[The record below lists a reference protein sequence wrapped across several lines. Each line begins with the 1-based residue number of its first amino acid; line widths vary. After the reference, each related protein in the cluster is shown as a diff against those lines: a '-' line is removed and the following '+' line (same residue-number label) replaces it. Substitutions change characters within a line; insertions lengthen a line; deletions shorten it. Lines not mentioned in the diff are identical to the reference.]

1 LSEII
6 GNLEKRLI
14 TTREKIRNKRRE
26 ITGGVVEDKVKEI
39 GKKTYEELDKDL
51 DSLQQVVKEGR
62 AKAGET
68 SHKLFDEIT
77 EDISA
82 ARTKLQAKRM
92 EITGGVGE
100 VKAKEAAQII
110 KEKGEI
116 ALKEIEEDIAK
127 LSEKLKETLKKE

>member
-1 LSEII
+1 M
-6 GNLEKRLI
+6 NA
-14 TTREKIRNKRRE
+14 
-26 ITGGVVEDKVKEI
+26 
-39 GKKTYEELDKDL
+39 
-51 DSLQQVVKEGR
+51 LQQVVKEGR

-100 VKAKEAAQII
+100 EKAKEAAHTI
-110 KEKGEI
+110 KEKGVI

-127 LSEKLKETLKKE
+127 LSEKLKEALKKE